1 MTDPRTGV
9 AGLWDRLVGPGATPA
24 EDWLT
29 ACWALACA
37 GAAVGYALVAHLGW
51 SPAQLAVAALV
62 AADVGGGV
70 SANASN
76 SAKGWF
82 HRPGQGARQHLLF
95 VFAHVH
101 PFVLALAFPSFG
113 WGAAAALYSYLLA
126 ASLAVVLVP
135 LYLKRPVA
143 FVAYCGAL
151 LVGLY
156 AIGAPAGL
164 EWFAP
169 FFFLKLLLAHLL
181 PEEAYRP
188 AKGEA

>member
-1 MTDPRTGV
+1 MTGPRTGA

-37 GAAVGYALVAHLGW
+37 AAAAGYALVAHLGW

-101 PFVLALAFPSFG
+101 PFVLALAFPPFG

-126 ASLAVVLVP
+126 ASLAIVLVP

-143 FVAYCGAL
+143 FVTYCGAL

-169 FFFLKLLLAHLL
+169 FFFLKLLVAHLL